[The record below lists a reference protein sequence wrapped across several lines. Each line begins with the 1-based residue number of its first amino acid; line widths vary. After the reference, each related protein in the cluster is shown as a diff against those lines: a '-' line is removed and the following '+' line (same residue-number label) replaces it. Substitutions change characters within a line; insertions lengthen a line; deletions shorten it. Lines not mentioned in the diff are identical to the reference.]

1 MRKNVTLLSFSDL
14 YYELFQMKIDVVVYV
29 ADNYDSRNIFILF
42 IRRYTYVSFGRSGR
56 VSYHW
61 IN

>member
-1 MRKNVTLLSFSDL
+1 
-14 YYELFQMKIDVVVYV
+14 MKIDVVVYV

-61 IN
+61 I